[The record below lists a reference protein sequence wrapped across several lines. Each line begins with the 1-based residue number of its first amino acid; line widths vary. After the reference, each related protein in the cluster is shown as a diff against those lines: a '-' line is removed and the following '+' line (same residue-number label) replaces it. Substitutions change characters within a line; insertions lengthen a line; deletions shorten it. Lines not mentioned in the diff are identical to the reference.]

1 MAKSNNSLALL
12 PRKDIE
18 NMARRAQKS
27 LRQNTAKAVNF
38 KQTATAVVG
47 TIGGGAL
54 MGGLNGMWRKNARK
68 KAAEKMAAD
77 PVEFT
82 EDDAA
87 KMEEEALTV
96 GGFPL
101 EVIVAGSL
109 AGVGAVVGRFSKGAM
124 AETAGAG
131 LMHMGLGAGA
141 YYAGTW
147 MEDSALEE
155 DDAGDEEVDE

>member
-18 NMARRAQKS
+18 NMAKRAQKS
-27 LRQNTAKAVNF
+27 LRKNTAKAVNF

-47 TIGGGAL
+47 TLGGGAL
-54 MGGLNGMWRKNARK
+54 MGGLNGMWRKSARK
-68 KAAEKMAAD
+68 AAAAKMEAD
-77 PVEFT
+77 PAFT
-82 EDDAA
+82 EEEAA

-101 EVIVAGSL
+101 EIIVAGSM
-109 AGVGAVVGRFSKGAM
+109 AGLGATVGRFSKGAM

-147 MEDSALEE
+147 MEDSALAE
-155 DDAGDEEVDE
+155 DDAGEEEDE